1 MRKIFFLM
9 FVFFIF
15 DIQGDEITEGR
26 FVERDSDYF
35 ILNLPY
41 EIGDDVKYIFHEN
54 TQLAIDIIEIK
65 VDGETLSVVDEFD
78 PGEASYY
85 FHIREVIEGQ
95 MEYFIGMRW
104 YPSNPFRFLSGLR
117 CYDGRGMIY
126 TDLGPNCFSVSD
138 RTNTYEILRG
148 MEILEIRYRIVLPY
162 PTLNIDNLRDLEY
175 EDKRFTEE
183 YRIIV
188 RLTDVF
194 SAPIKRR
201 VQ

>member
-54 TQLAIDIIEIK
+54 TPLAIDIIEIK

-78 PGEASYY
+78 PGEADYY
-85 FHIREVIEGQ
+85 FHICEVIEGQ
-95 MEYFIGMRW
+95 TEYFIGMRW
-104 YPSNPFRFLSGLR
+104 YPSNPFSFLSGLR
-117 CYDGRGMIY
+117 WYDGRGMIY

-162 PTLNIDNLRDLEY
+162 PTLNIDNLRDREY
-175 EDKRFTEE
+175 ENKRFTEE